1 MNLASIIENLDRKI
15 LNDPSLDSSRFAQ
28 LIQSQRELGLLHG
41 ERPTCPF
48 LRPHIIS
55 SEQYSR
61 IAKTATVIAQAIERM
76 VATALVDEGLA
87 KRLGLTE
94 VELEL
99 ARVDPGYTTL
109 CVTSRLDAYLSES
122 GFQFLEYNAENP
134 AGVGDQMQLEKLL
147 LPLDHN
153 QDLLSKYRCWKPE
166 PHRELLLALMD
177 AYREW
182 GGEEQY
188 PNIAIVDWQGVATE
202 SEFHVLRQYFESC
215 GYKTTIS
222 DPRSLRRH
230 DNRLCADDFR
240 VDIVYKRVII
250 HEFLER
256 LGQSHPMAT
265 AYAEGEVCMA
275 NSFRTKVAHK
285 KAGFA
290 ILSDPA
296 FSHLFSEPQRD
307 VINRHIPWTRVFERG
322 RTMFES
328 TEYDLLSL
336 ARAERERMVLK
347 PNDDYGGHGVFIGWL
362 MDQGEWEQAIML
374 ALERPYVIQE
384 RVPVKKI
391 SIPLFTDR
399 VSLEEMY
406 VDFNPFLF
414 ANKVEGAL
422 VRLSSSALLNV
433 SSGGGQTALLVLDEK
448 NADGVA
454 GPQVATIPQ

>member
-28 LIQSQRELGLLHG
+28 LIQLQRELGLLHG
-41 ERPTCPF
+41 QRPTCPF
-48 LRPHIIS
+48 LRPHIIDHK
-55 SEQYSR
+55 QYST
-61 IAKTATVIAQAIERM
+61 IAEAAEVIALAIEKM
-76 VATALVDEGLA
+76 VASALTDEALA
-87 KRLGLTE
+87 IKLGLTE
-94 VELEL
+94 AELKL
-99 ARVDPGYTTL
+99 ARVDPGYSPL

-122 GFQFLEYNAENP
+122 GFQFLEYNAESP

-153 QDLLSKYRCWKPE
+153 QVLLSEYRCWKPE

-182 GGEEQY
+182 GGEEER

-202 SEFHVLRQYFESC
+202 SEFHVLQQYFESC
-215 GYKTTIS
+215 GHKTTIA
-222 DPRSLRRH
+222 DPRSLRRR
-230 DNRLCADDFR
+230 DDALWANDFR

-256 LGQSHPMAT
+256 LGQSHPLAT
-265 AYAEGEVCMA
+265 SYAEGEVCMA
-275 NSFRTKVAHK
+275 NSFRSKVAHK

-296 FSHLFSEPQRD
+296 YSYLFSELQLD
-307 VINRHIPWTRVFERG
+307 VISRHIPWTRIFERG
-322 RTMFES
+322 RTLFES

-362 MDQGEWEQAIML
+362 MDEREWEQAIML

-399 VSLEEMY
+399 VSREEMY

-433 SSGGGQTALLVLDEK
+433 TSGGGQTALLVLE
-448 NADGVA
+448 G
-454 GPQVATIPQ
+454 GR

>member
-1 MNLASIIENLDRKI
+1 MNLSSIIENLDQKI
-15 LNDPSLDSSRFAQ
+15 LNDPSLDSSQFAQ
-28 LIQSQRELGLLHG
+28 LVELQRELGLLHG
-41 ERPTCPF
+41 QRPTCPF
-48 LRPHIIS
+48 LRPYIIGH
-55 SEQYSR
+55 EQYSS
-61 IAKTATVIAQAIERM
+61 IAEAATVIAYAFEKM
-76 VATALVDEGLA
+76 VARALADEDLPR
-87 KRLGLTE
+87 RLGLTD

-99 ARVDPGYTTL
+99 ARVDPGYSTL

-122 GFQFLEYNAENP
+122 GFQFLEYNAESP

-153 QDLLSKYRCWKPE
+153 QGVLSKYRFWKPE
-166 PHRELLLALMD
+166 PHRGLLLAVIG

-182 GGEEQY
+182 GGEEEY
-188 PNIAIVDWQGVATE
+188 PNIAIVDWQGVPTE

-215 GYKTTIS
+215 GYKTTIA
-222 DPRSLRRH
+222 DPRSLRSH
-230 DNRLCADDFR
+230 DNRLWADDFR

-256 LGQSHPMAT
+256 LGQRHPMAT
-265 AYAEGEVCMA
+265 AYSQGKLCMA
-275 NSFRTKVAHK
+275 NSFRSKVAHK

-290 ILSDPA
+290 ILSDPVY
-296 FSHLFSEPQRD
+296 SYLFSEHECE
-307 VINRHIPWTRVFERG
+307 IISRHIPWTRVFERG
-322 RTMFES
+322 STIFES
-328 TEYDLLSL
+328 SEYDLLSL

-362 MDQGEWEQAIML
+362 MDQREWEQAIAL

-399 VSLEEMY
+399 VSLAEMY

-433 SSGGGQTALLVLDEK
+433 TSGGGQTALLVLQD
-448 NADGVA
+448 
-454 GPQVATIPQ
+454 